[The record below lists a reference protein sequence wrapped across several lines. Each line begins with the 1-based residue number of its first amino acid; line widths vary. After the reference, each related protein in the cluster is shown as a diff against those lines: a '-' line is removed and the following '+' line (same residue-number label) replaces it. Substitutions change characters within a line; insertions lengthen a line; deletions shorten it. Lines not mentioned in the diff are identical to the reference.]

1 MAGGGGAPSGGIDMG
16 RLGLRGPRNL
26 RAHAVRLAG
35 RLDRMSLDL
44 HPGEVTVLCGPN
56 GAGKSSLMLCLA
68 GLLVP
73 DDGGVTIDGVAL
85 ERIAPR
91 ERARLLAYL
100 VQSGDVAWDMD
111 VATLVALGRLPW
123 PGGGGPAVEAAMAA
137 LDLGD
142 LARRLISTLSAGEK
156 GRAMLARVLAGE
168 PDWILADEPLAHL
181 DRHHAGALMA
191 ALRVRAQE
199 GCGVVVAMHDLAL
212 AMQHA
217 DRVLVMARGVL
228 VADGVPVEA
237 LRADVLRD
245 VWGMEVQWPEEG
257 GGWRL
262 AAVP

>member
-1 MAGGGGAPSGGIDMG
+1 MG

-35 RLDRMSLDL
+35 RLDRVSLDL

-111 VATLVALGRLPW
+111 VTTLVALGRLPW
-123 PGGGGPAVEAAMAA
+123 PGGGGPAEE
-137 LDLGD
+137 
-142 LARRLISTLSAGEK
+142 ARRWRQPWRRWIWEIWRGDRSRRFRRAKGAGDAGSCL
-156 GRAMLARVLAGE
+156 GRGAG
-168 PDWILADEPLAHL
+168 L
-181 DRHHAGALMA
+181 DSGR
-191 ALRVRAQE
+191 
-199 GCGVVVAMHDLAL
+199 
-212 AMQHA
+212 
-217 DRVLVMARGVL
+217 
-228 VADGVPVEA
+228 
-237 LRADVLRD
+237 
-245 VWGMEVQWPEEG
+245 
-257 GGWRL
+257 
-262 AAVP
+262 